1 MGEYLTV
8 KEASLELGVSEKTVK
23 KYIKDGILRAQMING
38 RWAIVAESLRELPRN
53 LYGKISEKIGREI
66 PANKLLVDRSK
77 YESLLKEVARL
88 QAREELLWTFR
99 QELEE
104 IKMRIEALEREVGRM
119 KEKRGLFRRKKA

>member
-1 MGEYLTV
+1 MEEYLTV

-53 LYGKISEKIGREI
+53 LYGRIQEKVGI
-66 PANKLLVDRSK
+66 PANKLLVDRNK

-104 IKMRIEALEREVGRM
+104 MKRRIEALEREVGKL

>member
-38 RWAIVAESLRELPRN
+38 KWAIAAESLQELPRN
-53 LYGKISEKIGREI
+53 LYGRIQEKVGI
-66 PANKLLVDRSK
+66 PANKLLVDRNK

-88 QAREELLWTFR
+88 QAREELLWSFR

-104 IKMRIEALEREVGRM
+104 MKRRIETLEREVGKL
-119 KEKRGLFRRKKA
+119 KEKRGLFRRKNA

>member
-1 MGEYLTV
+1 MEEYLTV

-38 RWAIVAESLRELPRN
+38 RWAIAAESLRELPRN
-53 LYGKISEKIGREI
+53 LYGRIQEKVGI
-66 PANKLLVDRSK
+66 PANKLLVDRNK

-88 QAREELLWTFR
+88 QAREELLWSFR

-104 IKMRIEALEREVGRM
+104 MKRRIEALEREVGKL

>member
-8 KEASLELGVSEKTVK
+8 KEASSELGVSEKTVK

-38 RWAIVAESLRELPRN
+38 KWAIVAESLQELPRN
-53 LYGKISEKIGREI
+53 LYGRTQEKIGKI
-66 PANKLLVDRSK
+66 PANKLLVDRNK

-88 QAREELLWTFR
+88 QAREEMLWTFR

-104 IKMRIEALEREVGRM
+104 MKRRIEALEREVGKL
-119 KEKRGLFRRKKA
+119 KEKRGLFGRRKV

>member
-1 MGEYLTV
+1 MEEYLTV

-38 RWAIVAESLRELPRN
+38 RWAILAESLRELPRN
-53 LYGKISEKIGREI
+53 LYGRIQEKVGI
-66 PANKLLVDRSK
+66 PANKLLVDRNK

-88 QAREELLWTFR
+88 QAREELLWSFR

-104 IKMRIEALEREVGRM
+104 MKRRIEALEREVGKL

>member
-38 RWAIVAESLRELPRN
+38 RWAIAAESLRELPRN
-53 LYGKISEKIGREI
+53 LYGKIQEKVGI
-66 PANKLLVDRSK
+66 PANKLLVDRNK

-88 QAREELLWTFR
+88 QAREELLWSFR

-104 IKMRIEALEREVGRM
+104 MKRRIEALEREVGKL

>member
-1 MGEYLTV
+1 MEEYLTV

-23 KYIKDGILRAQMING
+23 KYIKNGILRAQMING

-53 LYGKISEKIGREI
+53 LYGRIQEKVGI
-66 PANKLLVDRSK
+66 PANKLLVDRNK

-88 QAREELLWTFR
+88 QAREELLWSFR

-104 IKMRIEALEREVGRM
+104 MKRRIEALEREVGKL

>member
-1 MGEYLTV
+1 MEEYLTV

-53 LYGKISEKIGREI
+53 LYGRIQEKVGI
-66 PANKLLVDRSK
+66 PANKLLVDRNK

-88 QAREELLWTFR
+88 QAREELLWSFR

-104 IKMRIEALEREVGRM
+104 MKRRIEALEREVGKL

>member
-38 RWAIVAESLRELPRN
+38 KWAIAAESLQELPRN
-53 LYGKISEKIGREI
+53 LYGRIQEKVGI
-66 PANKLLVDRSK
+66 PANKLLVDRNK

-88 QAREELLWTFR
+88 QAREELLWSFR

-104 IKMRIEALEREVGRM
+104 MKRRIETLEREVGKL

>member
-1 MGEYLTV
+1 MEEYLTV

-23 KYIKDGILRAQMING
+23 KYIKNGILRAQMING
-38 RWAIVAESLRELPRN
+38 RWAIAAESLRELPRN
-53 LYGKISEKIGREI
+53 LYGRIQEKVGI
-66 PANKLLVDRSK
+66 PANKLLVDRNK

-88 QAREELLWTFR
+88 QAREELLWSFR

-104 IKMRIEALEREVGRM
+104 MKRRIEALEREVGKL

>member
-1 MGEYLTV
+1 MEEYLTV

-23 KYIKDGILRAQMING
+23 KYIKNGILRAQMING

-53 LYGKISEKIGREI
+53 LYGRIQEKVGI
-66 PANKLLVDRSK
+66 PANKLLVDRNK

-104 IKMRIEALEREVGRM
+104 MKRRIEALEREVGKL